1 MVRAGVGRAGNTFSI
16 YRWQIAAVL
25 AVVLLPSLFA
35 FVMRHNH
42 TFIYED
48 RMAGPDPR
56 IQALLTGE
64 RLVPPPPLPLS
75 LIHI

>member
-1 MVRAGVGRAGNTFSI
+1 MGGSAQVVRSGFGRAGSTFSL
-16 YRWQIAAVL
+16 YRWQIAAGL

-56 IQALLTGE
+56 IQALCTGG
-64 RLVPPPPLPLS
+64 VPVPHQPL
-75 LIHI
+75 